1 MGTRPENSNRSDSN
15 APQPDQTQGAG
26 SAYVSARVARVVQVE
41 PEFATRF
48 IQRTF
53 AEGAEMFGVADPV
66 ELEGWTDTAS
76 GLGGA
81 FGRIVDGEIEV
92 ILTPEPVVELS
103 PGRSSEEAILDL
115 HEDWAMK
122 RIVLRRT
129 GDVGSIIFT
138 SIEILA
144 TAKRNLE
151 EQVMGEIRAR
161 EQVEAE
167 CARLTEQLKLAQAR
181 EFGAS
186 SEQKLHV
193 SNTGSEADLPSASSA
208 EPERKKKLRLAASG
222 GGRKPL
228 ADHLPREEVPHK
240 LKLHECKCEACNS
253 ELIEL
258 APTVTEEMYTI
269 PKRHVVRRH
278 VQSNYHCPCCKQFTS
293 APMPLRLFAG
303 SSYGSPEF
311 VADVATSKYQ
321 FGIPLYRQVDMAAA
335 SGVPLNRTTLA
346 NLMITLGDR
355 LTSLHILLREKLLS
369 QPLIQ
374 ADETTVQVLKE
385 PGRRPEQQSYFW
397 LFRSG
402 AKAEQQVVVF
412 EYQQTRAG
420 IHALNF
426 LTRDDGSMFSGI
438 LQADG
443 YAGYNVVS
451 DATRIA
457 CMAHIRRKFVDAL
470 KLVPSSSRS
479 DSVAAEII
487 ELIGEL
493 YAIERAGK
501 GLSDEELLALRD
513 RDSRPLVARIES
525 WLKEHRDKA
534 LPKTALGNAIRYGLQ
549 QWPAMRRY
557 LEDARCSIDNNIAE
571 RDIKRVV
578 MGRKAWLFADSVDG
592 MEANAVLYSL
602 VQTCIANRVD
612 PYKYF
617 KAVIERM
624 PYARSQT
631 DLESLLPWILK
642 PELDA
647 EADQIKLAA

>member
-1 MGTRPENSNRSDSN
+1 M
-15 APQPDQTQGAG
+15 A
-26 SAYVSARVARVVQVE
+26 

-53 AEGAEMFGVADPV
+53 EEGAELFSPADPV
-66 ELEGWTDTAS
+66 ELDGWTDTAS

-81 FGRIVDGEIEV
+81 VFDVVDGKLFP
-92 ILTPEPVVELS
+92 ILDPEPVVELS
-103 PGRSSEEAILDL
+103 AGRDPDEAILDL
-115 HEDWAMK
+115 HTYCSMK
-122 RIVLRRT
+122 RIVLRKA

-138 SIEILA
+138 SIAVLA
-144 TAKRNLE
+144 KQIADEK
-151 EQVMGEIRAR
+151 RAR
-161 EQVEAE
+161 GQAEAE
-167 CARLTEQLKLAQAR
+167 CARLAEQLKLAQER
-181 EFGAS
+181 EFGTS
-186 SEQKLHV
+186 SEQKLQV
-193 SNTGSEADLPSASSA
+193 SSGTEADSPTTSNDDA
-208 EPERKKKLRLAASG
+208 EPKKKLRLAASG

-228 ADHLPREEVPHK
+228 AAHLPREDVRHELQP
-240 LKLHECKCEACNS
+240 HECKCPICS
-253 ELIEL
+253 GELIEL
-258 APTVTEEMYTI
+258 APTVSEEMYTI
-269 PKRHVVRRH
+269 PKQYVVRRRA
-278 VQSNYHCPCCKQFTS
+278 QANYCCRGCDEFTS
-293 APMPLRLFAG
+293 APMPLRMFPG

-311 VADVATSKYQ
+311 VADVATAKYQ

-335 SGVPLNRTTLA
+335 NGVPLNRTTLA

-355 LTSLHILLREKLLS
+355 LTSLHTLLREKLLS
-369 QPLIQ
+369 QPLIH

-385 PGRRPEQQSYFW
+385 PGRRPEQQSYLW

-402 AKAEQQVVVF
+402 AKAEQQMVVF

-420 IHALNF
+420 SHALNF
-426 LTRDDGSMFSGI
+426 LTQGDGSMYSGK

-443 YAGYNVVS
+443 YAGYNSVS
-451 DATRIA
+451 EAVRIA

-470 KLVPSSSRS
+470 KLVPSPARS

-493 YAIERAGK
+493 YAVERSGK
-501 GLSDEELLALRD
+501 GLTDEALLALRN

-525 WLKEHRDKA
+525 WLTEHRGKV
-534 LPKTALGNAIRYGLQ
+534 LPKTALGNAVRYALD
-549 QWPAMRRY
+549 QWPAMKKY
-557 LEDARCSIDNNIAE
+557 LDDPGCSIDNNIAE

-602 VQTCIANRVD
+602 VQTCIANQVD
-612 PYKYF
+612 PYRYF

-631 DLESLLPWILK
+631 DLEALLPWALK
-642 PELDA
+642 QEFEY
-647 EADQIKLAA
+647 EAATVKLAA

>member
-1 MGTRPENSNRSDSN
+1 M
-15 APQPDQTQGAG
+15 
-26 SAYVSARVARVVQVE
+26 E

-48 IQRTF
+48 IQRTL
-53 AEGAEMFGVADPV
+53 AEGAEVFTVADPV

-81 FGRIVDGEIEV
+81 IFDFSNREAFP
-92 ILTPEPVVELS
+92 ILDPEPVVELS
-103 PGRSSEEAILDL
+103 AGRSSDEVILDL
-115 HEDWAMK
+115 HKNWALK

-129 GDVGSIIFT
+129 GDVGSIIFN

-144 TAKRNLE
+144 TAKRKLE
-151 EQVMGEIRAR
+151 KEVADASRAR
-161 EQVEAE
+161 EQAEAE
-167 CARLTEQLKLAQAR
+167 CVRLNEQLKLSLAR
-181 EFGAS
+181 EFGTS
-186 SEQKLHV
+186 SEQKLRAQKAD
-193 SNTGSEADLPSASSA
+193 SEADSPAAGSEET
-208 EPERKKKLRLAASG
+208 EPKKKLRLAASG

-228 ADHLPREEVPHK
+228 ADHLPREDVRYELQPHERK
-240 LKLHECKCEACNS
+240 CKGCNG

-258 APTVTEEMYTI
+258 APTITEELYTI

-278 VQSNYHCPCCKQFTS
+278 GQSNYRCPCCKEFTS
-293 APMPLRLFAG
+293 AHMPLRLFAG

-311 VADVATSKYQ
+311 VADVAASKYQ

-355 LTSLHILLREKLLS
+355 LTSLHMLLRDKLLS
-369 QPLIQ
+369 QPLIH

-385 PGRRPEQQSYFW
+385 PGRRPEQQSYLW
-397 LFRSG
+397 LYRSG

-426 LTRDDGSMFSGI
+426 LTRDDGSIYSGM

-443 YAGYNVVS
+443 YAGYNAISEAV
-451 DATRIA
+451 RIA
-457 CMAHIRRKFVDAL
+457 CMAHIRRKFVNAL
-470 KLVPSSSRS
+470 MLVPWSARS
-479 DSVAAEII
+479 DSLAAQII

-493 YAIERAGK
+493 YAIERSGK
-501 GLSDEELLALRD
+501 GLADAELLALRS

-525 WLKEHRDKA
+525 WMKEHRDKV
-534 LPKTALGNAIRYGLQ
+534 LPKSALGNAIRYGLE
-549 QWPAMRRY
+549 QWPAMKRY
-557 LEDARCSIDNNIAE
+557 LDDGRCSIDNNIAE

-592 MEANAVLYSL
+592 MEASAVLYSL
-602 VQTCIANRVD
+602 VQTCIANQVD

-624 PYARSQT
+624 PYARSQA
-631 DLESLLPWILK
+631 DLEALLPWNLRH
-642 PELDA
+642 ELVA
-647 EADQIKLAA
+647 ETEPMRLAA

>member
-1 MGTRPENSNRSDSN
+1 MTRI
-15 APQPDQTQGAG
+15 AH
-26 SAYVSARVARVVQVE
+26 VE
-41 PEFATRF
+41 REFATRL
-48 IQRTF
+48 IQTSHF
-53 AEGAEMFGVADPV
+53 AGAEVANVVDLV
-66 ELEGWTDTAS
+66 ELEGWTDKAI
-76 GLGGA
+76 GPRGQL
-81 FGRIVDGEIEV
+81 FRKVDGEIDRIFDE
-92 ILTPEPVVELS
+92 PEPVVELS
-103 PGRSSEEAILDL
+103 LGRNSDEAILDL
-115 HEDWAMK
+115 HDDCSLK
-122 RIVLRRT
+122 RVVIRRT
-129 GDVGSIIFT
+129 GNVGSIIYT
-138 SIEILA
+138 SIELLA
-144 TAKRNLE
+144 AAKRNLE
-151 EQVMGEIRAR
+151 ERVADATQAR
-161 EQVEAE
+161 EQAEAE
-167 CARLTEQLKLAQAR
+167 CARLTEQLKLAQSR
-181 EFGAS
+181 EFGTS
-186 SEQKLHV
+186 SEQKLLAPN
-193 SNTGSEADLPSASSA
+193 SGSEGDSPPASSDES
-208 EPERKKKLRLAASG
+208 EPKKKLRLAASG

-228 ADHLPREEVPHK
+228 ADHLPRETVPHK
-240 LKLHECKCEACNS
+240 LEDHECKCKECNS

-258 APTVTEEMYTI
+258 APTITEEMYTI
-269 PKRHVVRRH
+269 PKQHVVRRH
-278 VQSNYHCPCCKQFTS
+278 VQSNYHCPCCKEFTS
-293 APMPLRLFAG
+293 ARMPLRLFAG

-321 FGIPLYRQVDMAAA
+321 FGIPLYRQVDMAKAA
-335 SGVPLNRTTLA
+335 DVPLNRTTLA
-346 NLMITLGDR
+346 NLMINLGDR

-385 PGRRPEQQSYFW
+385 PCRKPEQQSYLW

-443 YAGYNVVS
+443 YAGYNAVS
-451 DATRIA
+451 KAVRVA

-470 KLVPSSSRS
+470 KLIPLNSRS

-487 ELIGEL
+487 DMIGEL

-501 GLSDEELLALRD
+501 GLPDEELLALRN
-513 RDSRPLVARIES
+513 RDSRPLVSQIES
-525 WLKEHRDKA
+525 WLKDHRDKA
-534 LPKTALGNAIRYGLQ
+534 LPKTALGNAIRYGLE
-549 QWPAMRRY
+549 QWPAMKRY

-578 MGRKAWLFADSVDG
+578 MGRKAWLFSDSVDG

-624 PYARSQT
+624 PNARTQA
-631 DLESLLPWILK
+631 DLEALLPWSLK
-642 PELDA
+642 QEFET